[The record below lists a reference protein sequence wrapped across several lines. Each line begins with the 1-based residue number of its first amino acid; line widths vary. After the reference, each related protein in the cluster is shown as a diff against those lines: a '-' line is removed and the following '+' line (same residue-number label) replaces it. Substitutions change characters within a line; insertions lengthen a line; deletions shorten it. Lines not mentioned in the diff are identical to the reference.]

1 MASTYT
7 SQPPSPPALWSLQ
20 SARFH
25 MMMLLGGVTMVS
37 GWIRGSMSMVIVCM
51 IMRAEA
57 SELTMNTTTE
67 EEFTWHRI
75 FHSND
80 LYGISWSPA
89 EQSFIHASY
98 FFGAFLGVFPPHLLI
113 KRYRPKRVLTFGLLL
128 NSVGSILTPLIA
140 ITMPYWTTAILRGI
154 MGFGNGFMIP
164 CSVSI
169 VRKWF
174 PKHEE
179 NTAIATLFIG
189 NHMGIACSMFFTS
202 VIGRIDAFGGWTI
215 AAKLYGLVGL
225 SFVVLWERRAANKPR
240 HSSYVTA
247 TELDYIRGKRLKRG
261 MLNSG
266 DIHTPYKKILLS
278 PCIIAVCSNAY
289 TYSFIVSTVMAYLPI
304 YNYVVMR
311 EYLLQNGIASSLPF
325 LCQAVSTTGLY
336 CLSLFLKQR
345 FVSSTPIIKTFSVI
359 ATCGV
364 SACILAL
371 IISGSVRAHT
381 LTLIQCITLGSLSAT
396 QIACITSVG
405 AVAPQL
411 RKLVYFPPALLH
423 WRYFHCQDEVPAP
436 HRSCLLVNLGFTFFV
451 LSYIEMYAHLAGTVS
466 PVIAGILSNNGALEQ
481 RNVLLGLLALLL
493 STGFIF
499 LLLAHGRREI
509 VVDRF
514 SRHFLSRRRRTPTE
528 MEHREEAVHRPIQ
541 SEWSIEDPTVV
552 VYGEGEATIS
562 LRHEDLPSD
571 SYEDLTSDD
580 EY

>member
-1 MASTYT
+1 MPTKNKNCGVAHSSQDEEVERIFEENFNSEMLLKIWHSFSPASAIASISYAL
-7 SQPPSPPALWSLQ
+7 ALWSLQ

-51 IMRAEA
+51 IM
-57 SELTMNTTTE
+57 
-67 EEFTWHRI
+67 
-75 FHSND
+75 
-80 LYGISWSPA
+80 
-89 EQSFIHASY
+89 
-98 FFGAFLGVFPPHLLI
+98 
-113 KRYRPKRVLTFGLLL
+113 RYRPKRVLTFGLLL

-266 DIHTPYKKILLS
+266 DIHTPYKKVILLS

-405 AVAPQL
+405 AVAPQ
-411 RKLVYFPPALLH
+411 
-423 WRYFHCQDEVPAP
+423 
-436 HRSCLLVNLGFTFFV
+436 FTFFV